1 MTDSHIVEMS
11 APDEG
16 LGFRHGSGGHTDEVS
31 AWEAHLVSIGK
42 NFLTSRTM
50 EQLISGSQHNGK
62 WPRFGVRTHEI
73 GPKVYTGSINRP
85 SVRSLFLS
93 STV

>member
-1 MTDSHIVEMS
+1 MTDFHIVEMS

-16 LGFRHGSGGHTDEVS
+16 LGFQHGSGGHTDEVS
-31 AWEAHLVSIGK
+31 AHLVSIGK

-62 WPRFGVRTHEI
+62 WARFGVRTQEI

-85 SVRSLFLS
+85 
-93 STV
+93 